1 MSEVKLPAGNRL
13 ERTITALVSIGPA
26 VLNGGLTTF
35 LALSLGAVS
44 NGHVF
49 NTFFKAFTLTVVF
62 GLYHGLVVLPV
73 VLATLGPEQESQSES
88 SSAPTLVWSAKSS
101 SDTTSVKTKTNIA
114 FEETEVER
122 DRSDINAM
130 TL

>member
-1 MSEVKLPAGNRL
+1 M
-13 ERTITALVSIGPA
+13 
-26 VLNGGLTTF
+26 
-35 LALSLGAVS
+35 
-44 NGHVF
+44 
-49 NTFFKAFTLTVVF
+49 VF

-88 SSAPTLVWSAKSS
+88 SSAPTLAVWSAKSS